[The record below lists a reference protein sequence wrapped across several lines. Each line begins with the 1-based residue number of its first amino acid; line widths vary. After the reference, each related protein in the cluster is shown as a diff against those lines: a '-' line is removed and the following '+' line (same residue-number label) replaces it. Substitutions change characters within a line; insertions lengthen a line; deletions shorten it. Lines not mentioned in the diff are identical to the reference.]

1 MARTFSKRGHGC
13 INHIGTGFNSLEDGH
28 GTHAARAVGVNID
41 RYMDFF
47 LKGRNEV
54 VAGVRSKQAGHIFDA
69 DGISPHF
76 FQFLGKLHKIAV
88 LVIRTDGINKRTLG
102 MGTGFL
108 DGLHGAFQVPCIIK
122 GIKNADNINAVC
134 HASFN
139 EFRNDI
145 VCIVVI
151 AQEVLTAKQHLQFGI
166 LHMAADGAQAFPGI
180 FIQEAKAGVKRSTA
194 PCFECVEAA
203 II

>member
-1 MARTFSKRGHGC
+1 MLF
-13 INHIGTGFNSLEDGH
+13 
-28 GTHAARAVGVNID
+28 
-41 RYMDFF
+41 
-47 LKGRNEV
+47 NEV
-54 VAGVRSKQAGHIFDA
+54 FLDCVKDGGGIVSVATVSAEGKPHIANTWNKYLILTPEEKILMPCFGFRHTEKNAETQSYVEVVIGSDKV
-69 DGISPHF
+69 
-76 FQFLGKLHKIAV
+76 QGKM
-88 LVIRTDGINKRTLG
+88 G

>member
-1 MARTFSKRGHGC
+1 
-13 INHIGTGFNSLEDGH
+13 
-28 GTHAARAVGVNID
+28 
-41 RYMDFF
+41 
-47 LKGRNEV
+47 
-54 VAGVRSKQAGHIFDA
+54 
-69 DGISPHF
+69 
-76 FQFLGKLHKIAV
+76 
-88 LVIRTDGINKRTLG
+88 

-180 FIQEAKAGVKRSTA
+180 FIQEAKAGGQT
-194 PCFECVEAA
+194 
-203 II
+203 